1 MKKLLTV
8 AIAVSAV
15 LTAQADALDL
25 QSRATLRRH
34 TLEQKNAEKSAPMRL
49 IQQKTGNAGTA
60 ATETLAFVTLADG
73 AVPAD
78 LEAAGAEILVN
89 REGVLLIK
97 LPYDRAEELAALP
110 CVKRLQLQKSL
121 RSHTDLARADA
132 GVAAIHAGEQ
142 PLDRPYTGKGV
153 LTAIVD
159 QGVDPNHISFLDE
172 NGRNRI
178 GYLSHIGL
186 NASGTQLAINWYGDN
201 VKDAPPVTSFSTDTR
216 SAYHGTH
223 TLGIL
228 AGNYRGE
235 VEMARADA
243 TSGTVDITTCPN
255 PYYGVATGSDIG
267 VSCGELQDGF
277 IAYGID
283 YLYQYG
289 KDYLKEPMVFSLSLG
304 SNTGPHDASS
314 SMVKML
320 DMVGKEAIVCISSG
334 NEGDLKIAL
343 AKNLTAEDNKVKSMV
358 YPYAYRH
365 DPDKEE
371 ATLNNYIRYGTIS
384 VYSDDATPFELKAVI
399 FNRKRGRVAYNMPVV
414 GDNIGTYYCSSTD
427 YQMEDNDIVG
437 DTNFKRAFDG
447 YVGVGGKID
456 EDSGRYYGMI
466 DYYIYNNLA
475 TNADD
480 NYILGFEITGAEGQR
495 IECYCDG
502 LTTWIDNYGLTG
514 YDDGSCNGSIS
525 DMAVGHNVIVVG
537 SYNTRNVWGTLDG
550 NGWEHEGAGFR
561 PGHISGFSS
570 FGTLA
575 DGRNLPTVCAPG
587 ASIMSAISN
596 PYLNYATEGYDEATA
611 TSYKEYLCSAR
622 ATVGG
627 KTYYWKQEVGTSMS
641 TPFVAGSIALWLEAD
656 PTLTVDDVKEIIAL
670 TAVRDE
676 AVMAEDPVRWGL
688 GKFNALEGLKEVIR
702 RASAGV
708 ETVTADGGHNSRLIV
723 TQTGER
729 HLNIFLGEATKLD
742 IRLYAASGA
751 LAFSGSYSG
760 DEAGIDLSAVH
771 PGAYVLNVNGTE
783 NRKIFLR

>member
-1 MKKLLTV
+1 MKKLLIAAFAASV
-8 AIAVSAV
+8 AMA
-15 LTAQADALDL
+15 AQADALDL
-25 QSRATLRRH
+25 QSRASLRRH
-34 TLEQKNAEKSAPMRL
+34 IMEQKNAEKSGPMRL
-49 IQQKTGNAGTA
+49 INQKAGNAEATA
-60 ATETLAFVTLADG
+60 AKETLAFVTLAAD
-73 AVPAD
+73 ASTAD
-78 LEAAGAEILVN
+78 LEAAGVEILVD

-97 LPYDRAEELAALP
+97 LPYDRVEELSALP
-110 CVKRLQLQKSL
+110 CVKRLQLQKNL

-132 GVAAIHAGEQ
+132 GVTAIHAGQQ

-159 QGVDPNHISFLDE
+159 QGVDPNHISFFDE

-178 GYLSHIGL
+178 GYLSHVGL
-186 NASGTQLAINWYGDN
+186 NASGTQLAINWYGDD
-201 VKDAPPVTSFSTDTR
+201 VKDAPPVSAFSTDTR

-228 AGNYRGE
+228 AGSYKGD
-235 VEMARADA
+235 VELA
-243 TSGTVDITTCPN
+243 TPNATGNADITTGPN

-289 KDYLKEPMVFSLSLG
+289 KDYLQKPMVFSLSLG
-304 SNTGPHDASS
+304 SNTGAHDASS
-314 SMVKML
+314 SMVKLL
-320 DMVGKEAIVCISSG
+320 DMVGREAIVCISSG

-343 AKNLTAEDNKVKSMV
+343 AKNLTADDNKVKSMV
-358 YPYAYRH
+358 YPYAYRY
-365 DPDKEE
+365 DPEQEE
-371 ATLNNYIRYGTIS
+371 GTLNNFIRYGTIS

-399 FNRKRGRVAYNMPVV
+399 YNRTRGRVAYNMPVV

-466 DYYIYNNLA
+466 DYYIYNNLT

-480 NYILGFEITGAEGQR
+480 NYILGFEITGKDGQR

-502 LTTWIDNYGLTG
+502 LTTWIDNYGLAG

-550 NGWEHEGAGFR
+550 NGWEYEGAGFR
-561 PGHISGFSS
+561 TGHISGFSS

-587 ASIMSAISN
+587 AAIMSAISN
-596 PYLNYATEGYDEATA
+596 PYLDYATDGYDDATA
-611 TSYKEYLCSAR
+611 KAYKEYLCSAR
-622 ATVGG
+622 ATVDG

-656 PTLTVDDVKEIIAL
+656 PTLTVDDVKEIIAQ

-676 AVMAEDPVRWGL
+676 AVLSEDPVRWGL

-708 ETVTADGGHNSRLIV
+708 ETVTVDGHNSRLMLTRNGQRSFNV
-723 TQTGER
+723 
-729 HLNIFLGEATKLD
+729 FFGEAASLD
-742 IRLYAASGA
+742 IRVYSVSGALVFSAASG
-751 LAFSGSYSG
+751 S
-760 DEAGIDLSAVH
+760 DETDIDLSALPAGV
-771 PGAYVLNVNGTE
+771 YVLNVNGSE
-783 NRKIFLR
+783 NRKILLK